1 MGHKFANGLKSS
13 IGTVAKVGFTGLV
26 TAAGAAGAAIVGL
39 TNQAVQGYAETE
51 QLVGGVETLF
61 KANAEMVQN
70 FANQAYQTSGLS
82 ANAYMETVTSFSASL
97 IQSLEGDTEKAASVA
112 DQAIRDMSDN
122 ANKMGTD
129 ITMIQNAYQGF
140 AKQNYTLLDNLKL
153 GYGGTKEEME
163 RLLEDA
169 EKISGI
175 EYDLSSFADITA
187 AIHVMQEEMGIAG
200 ATAAEASS
208 TIQGSVA
215 SMKAAWQNLTV
226 GFADENANI
235 DVLLDN
241 FLDSVETV
249 AENVLPVV
257 VRVLENIFGTLQE
270 RGPDMVEAGAELL
283 GKIAAGAVKAI
294 PGIVASIPLIIE
306 AFVGGFKESWP
317 EIVEVGKD
325 LIRGVWEGI
334 QSLASW
340 LGEKVTGF
348 FDNLFGDVKEN
359 EDIHSPSRK
368 WAQIGKYDALGFGE
382 GWDNAFSDVKKR
394 VVSGLDFGTSTVD
407 FASSGLGVASAGII
421 NAAAGGSR
429 SVGGFTGPIEL
440 ILKSDDG
447 QQLGRWMVPF
457 VRSENRSNPE
467 VVSDA

>member
-1 MGHKFANGLKSS
+1 M
-13 IGTVAKVGFTGLV
+13 GTVAKVGFAGIV
-26 TAAGAAGAAIVGL
+26 TAAGAAAGAIGGL
-39 TNQAVQGYAETE
+39 TKAAFEGYAETE

-61 KANAEMVQN
+61 KGNAEQVLA
-70 FANQAYQTSGLS
+70 FANQAYQTAGLS
-82 ANAYMETVTSFSASL
+82 ANEYMETVTSFSASL
-97 IQSLEGDTEKAASVA
+97 IQSLDGDTEQATKVA

-129 ITMIQNAYQGF
+129 ISMIQNAYQGF
-140 AKQNYTLLDNLKL
+140 AKGNFTMLDNLKL

-187 AIHVMQEEMGIAG
+187 AIHVMQEEMDVAG

-208 TIQGSVA
+208 TIQGSVGA
-215 SMKAAWQNLTV
+215 MKAAWQNLTV

-257 VRVLENIFGTLQE
+257 TRVLENIFGTLQE

-283 GKIAAGAVKAI
+283 GKLAAGVVKSI
-294 PGIVASIPLIIE
+294 PGIIASIPLVIE
-306 AFVGGFKESWP
+306 AFVGGFQDAWP
-317 EIVEVGKD
+317 TIVEVGKD

-334 QSLASW
+334 QSLAGW
-340 LGEKVTGF
+340 LGEKVTNF
-348 FDNLFGDVKEN
+348 VNSLFNKQSSTVSN
-359 EDIHSPSRK
+359 
-368 WAQIGKYDALGFGE
+368 GKTV
-382 GWDNAFSDVKKR
+382 S
-394 VVSGLDFGTSTVD
+394 SGLDRGVSTMD
-407 FASSGLGVASAGII
+407 FADSGVGRSSASII
-421 NAAAGGSR
+421 NATNSAR
-429 SVGGFTGPIEL
+429 TGNNVASIDL
-440 ILKSDDG
+440 TLKSDDG
-447 QQLGRWMVPF
+447 QNFGRWMVPY
-457 VRSENRSNPE
+457 VRGENRSNPE